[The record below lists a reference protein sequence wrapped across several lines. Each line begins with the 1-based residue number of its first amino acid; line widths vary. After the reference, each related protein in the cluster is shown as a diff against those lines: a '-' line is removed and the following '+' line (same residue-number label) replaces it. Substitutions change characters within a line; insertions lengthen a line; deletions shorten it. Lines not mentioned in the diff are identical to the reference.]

1 MAKKRKTREQKI
13 LADLRH
19 NFNHTFTS
27 QAPLTVKVPT
37 QITPSILA
45 KRTPAATTLNAYP
58 YLIKDLSKTAAL
70 TLGIFIFQIILFTL
84 LRNHALI
91 IPGISY

>member
-19 NFNHTFTS
+19 NFSHTFTS
-27 QAPLTVKVPT
+27 EIAPSVKIQP
-37 QITPSILA
+37 QITSTIL
-45 KRTPAATTLNAYP
+45 KTTTQKTVAVNAYP
-58 YLIKDLSKTAAL
+58 YLIKDLSKTAIL
-70 TLGIFIFQIILFTL
+70 TFAIFIAQIILFTL
-84 LRNHALI
+84 LRNHVLF

>member
-19 NFNHTFTS
+19 NFKHTFTS
-27 QAPLTVKVPT
+27 QTPPAVRIQT
-37 QITPSILA
+37 QIVPSLANQTTPKVTA
-45 KRTPAATTLNAYP
+45 LNQYP
-58 YLIKDLSKTAAL
+58 YLIKDLTKTALL
-70 TLGIFIFQIILFTL
+70 TAGIFIFQLILFTL
-84 LRNHALI
+84 LKNHALI

>member
-13 LADLRH
+13 LANLRH

-27 QAPLTVKVPT
+27 ETSPAGKIQA
-37 QITPSILA
+37 QITPVLLKQSTQKTVA
-45 KRTPAATTLNAYP
+45 LNSYP
-58 YLIKDLSKTAAL
+58 YLAKDLTTTAIL
-70 TLGIFIFQIILFTL
+70 TLGIFISQIILFTL
-84 LRNHALI
+84 LRNHVLL